1 MRNTRTAAACL
12 AATTLFGLLS
22 ATPAIAEPAPTP
34 TTIAPVPT
42 TAAPEP
48 TPTTIAPTPTTAA
61 PEPTPT
67 AIAPTPTAAAAEP
80 AAVPTPAEPAPG
92 AAPSAQPA
100 LVIATLSDDGALVSL
115 SDDLYRS
122 EKRIVVIVEG
132 KPVAQIQ
139 NKQTRGVATVT
150 PDSVDGR
157 SVLHI
162 PGVKPGDR
170 MAVTEYV
177 GSLDDGFDDSLRRT
191 RLYAAQLG
199 DAAPA
204 STEAAPGAAPIAQ
217 QPFVIATLSDEGVL
231 VSVSDDLYR
240 SDKRFVV
247 IVEGKPVAQIQ
258 NKQTRGVARV
268 VPDVVDGPT
277 VLYIPGVKPG
287 DRLAVTEYAG
297 SLDDGFDDTLRRT
310 RLYTAQLGDA
320 APTGGQPAPV
330 STEAPT
336 PGPVAGAGT
345 AKDAPVVTVSYEDHR
360 AVFSLSEDVATS
372 TARVWISVNG
382 VKIGSVWNDELTGL
396 SGAYYSGHRLYFTAD
411 VQPGDQVKVTLEGGN
426 GSGADEDAP
435 ERVLFEGTL

>member
-1 MRNTRTAAACL
+1 MRNTRAAAACL
-12 AATTLFGLLS
+12 AATTLFGLLA
-22 ATPAIAEPAPTP
+22 ATPAQAEPT
-34 TTIAPVPT
+34 
-42 TAAPEP
+42 P
-48 TPTTIAPTPTTAA
+48 TPTTIAPTPTAVPRQPA
-61 PEPTPT
+61 PTPT
-67 AIAPTPTAAAAEP
+67 TIAPTPT
-80 AAVPTPAEPAPG
+80 AEPAPG
-92 AAPSAQPA
+92 AAPSAQPTP
-100 LVIATLSDDGALVSL
+100 VIATLSDEGVLVSL

-139 NKQTRGVATVT
+139 SKQTRGVTRVV
-150 PDSVDGR
+150 PDVVDGR
-157 SVLHI
+157 TVLHI

-177 GSLDDGFDDSLRRT
+177 GSLDDGFDDTLRRT
-191 RLYAAQLG
+191 RLFAGQLS

-204 STEAAPGAAPIAQ
+204 STEAAPGAVPIAQ

-240 SDKRFVV
+240 TDKRFVV

-258 NKQTRGVARV
+258 NKRTRGVVRV
-268 VPDVVDGPT
+268 VPDVVDGRT

-287 DRLAVTEYAG
+287 DRMAVTEYAG

-330 STEAPT
+330 STAAPT
-336 PGPVAGAGT
+336 PGPVAGPGT
-345 AKDAPVVTVSYEDHR
+345 AKDAPVVTVSYEDRR
-360 AVFSLSEDVATS
+360 AVFSLAEDVATS
-372 TARVWISVNG
+372 TARVLISVNG

-396 SGAYYSGHRLYFTAD
+396 SGAYYSGHRLYFAAD
-411 VQPGDQVKVTLEGGN
+411 AHPGDQVKVTLEGGN
-426 GSGADEDAP
+426 GSGVDEDAP